1 MGENPQIAN
10 FSKQDDALASL
21 QTATLKLLAYCQAR
35 QWAGFDPY
43 DALNSRIFQAIPLL
57 DQRIPRLI
65 LSQLLK
71 RSVLD
76 IRGLLLVPPAQNPK
90 ALGLFL
96 MALIRLAKLRVVDAE
111 MQQGTIVESLELLR
125 APNSAHYCWGYSFPW
140 QTRTLLVPRWAPNLV
155 CTTFVA
161 GALLDL
167 YEQVG
172 DPRFL
177 EMAASSGRYILE
189 ELYWTE
195 GSSVAGFAYPLP
207 AMRNSVHNG
216 NLLGAALFARI
227 AKHTG
232 DKVFIEPALRVARFS
247 VTKQHADGSWNY
259 GEQPT
264 QRWIDNFHTGYN
276 LCALHEMGTHLQTD
290 EFGQCVRR
298 GFEFYRA
305 HFFREDGAPRYFHD
319 RTFPIDI
326 HCVAQS
332 ILTLIT
338 LKQFDG
344 GNVQLANSVLNWAM
358 RHMWDEKGFFYYRI
372 LRVCTIRT
380 SYMRWS
386 QAWMLLAMSSLLAES
401 KDEFSKLP
409 HTGAVSVQ
417 AQAFTRQY

>member
-1 MGENPQIAN
+1 MGNHPQQAN
-10 FSKQDDALASL
+10 FVDRNNPAHSVRA
-21 QTATLKLLAYCQAR
+21 ATLKLLAYCQAR
-35 QWAGFDPY
+35 QWAGIDPY
-43 DALNSRIFQAIPLL
+43 DALNSRIFQALPLL

-71 RSVLD
+71 RSVIN
-76 IRGLLLVPPAQNPK
+76 IRPLLLVPPAQNPK

-96 MALIRLAKLRVVDAE
+96 MALLRMAKLGIADTE
-111 MQQGTIVESLELLR
+111 DQQREIVASLESLR
-125 APNSAHYCWGYSFPW
+125 APNSTHFCWGYSFPW

-161 GALLDL
+161 NALLDA
-167 YEQVG
+167 YEQNG

-207 AMRNSVHNG
+207 SMRNSVHNG
-216 NLLGAALFARI
+216 NLLGAALFTRI

-232 DKVFIEPALRVARFS
+232 EKEFIEPALRVARFS
-247 VTKQHADGSWNY
+247 VSKQQADGSWNY

-276 LCALHEMGTHLQTD
+276 LCALHEMGQHLHSD
-290 EFGQCVRR
+290 EFGHCVRR

-319 RTFPIDI
+319 RTYPIDI

-332 ILTLIT
+332 ILTLLT
-338 LKQFDG
+338 LKDFDS
-344 GNVQLANSVLNWAM
+344 GNVQLANSVFDWAI
-358 RHMWDEKGFFYYRI
+358 RHMWDEEGFYYYRI
-372 LRVCTIRT
+372 LRACTIRT

-386 QAWMLLAMSSLLAES
+386 QAWMLLAMSRLLAES
-401 KDEFSKLP
+401 KENLSNCP
-409 HTGAVSVQ
+409 PTGATSAQ
-417 AQAFTRQY
+417 AQAFTWQN